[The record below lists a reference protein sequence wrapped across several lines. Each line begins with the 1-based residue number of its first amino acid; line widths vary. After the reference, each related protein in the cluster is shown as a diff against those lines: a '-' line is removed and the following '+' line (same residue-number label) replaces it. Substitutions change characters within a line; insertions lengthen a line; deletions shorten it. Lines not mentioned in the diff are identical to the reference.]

1 MARASNFVKD
11 NTTHK
16 KLLFCLTTPLSQA
29 CLCGR

>member
-16 KLLFCLTTPLSQA
+16 NLLFHLTTPLSQA
-29 CLCGR
+29 CRRGR